1 MSKSLTQRPTGGFP
15 TIAGHTFVEH
25 REFEASVGRAVVGGG
40 LGAVVASQIAAVASL
55 ADPITLL
62 VQLSVAGALALV
74 GARSGGVGAGRG
86 AIFGLLG
93 GLLYAS
99 NAAEWPLFGAL
110 LLGAAAAPVL
120 APDAS
125 LPKKG
130 VTAVFA
136 GLLMFAGIFVTT
148 VLESRGVLVGLVPD
162 VLAAAAAGGA
172 AGLFLGLGAAPR
184 HVALAEDPV
193 EAAYNRTLGST
204 QGELYEI
211 LDRALGIYQAV
222 RADLLREPGTEAV
235 QQIEPK
241 VANMALQILEIAERC
256 QLIERELAAAPSEEL
271 EGRIADLRGRMEAAS
286 DPGAR
291 STLRSAVES
300 LEGQR
305 TAREAIVRGS
315 ERVVARLHANVALLE
330 KVRFSLV
337 HLRSADAERAGS
349 EIRPL
354 KDALEE
360 LGRELDVTAQAVG
373 EVYGA
378 SDHEIPIAPRAL
390 PARVD
395 APVVQVES
403 TIASTPEPEPEETS
417 PEATP
422 PSVSDPAS

>member
-1 MSKSLTQRPTGGFP
+1 
-15 TIAGHTFVEH
+15 
-25 REFEASVGRAVVGGG
+25 
-40 LGAVVASQIAAVASL
+40 
-55 ADPITLL
+55 
-62 VQLSVAGALALV
+62 
-74 GARSGGVGAGRG
+74 
-86 AIFGLLG
+86 
-93 GLLYAS
+93 
-99 NAAEWPLFGAL
+99 
-110 LLGAAAAPVL
+110 
-120 APDAS
+120 
-125 LPKKG
+125 
-130 VTAVFA
+130 
-136 GLLMFAGIFVTT
+136 
-148 VLESRGVLVGLVPD
+148 

-330 KVRFSLV
+330 KVHFSLV

-403 TIASTPEPEPEETS
+403 TIASAPEPEPAEAS

-422 PSVSDPAS
+422 RSVSDPAS